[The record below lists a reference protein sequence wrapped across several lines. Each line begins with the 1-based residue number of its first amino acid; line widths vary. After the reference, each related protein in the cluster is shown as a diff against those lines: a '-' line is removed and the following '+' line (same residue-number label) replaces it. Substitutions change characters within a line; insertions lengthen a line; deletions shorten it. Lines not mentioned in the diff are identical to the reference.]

1 MGLKKNSGAGAAG
14 LGGGGGVWGGA
25 GAESRSVCG
34 FLAPSATS
42 FGGGPVPP
50 RKGLAAVGTGAP
62 SRFRGNRAVASG

>member
-1 MGLKKNSGAGAAG
+1 MGLKKTAGAGAAG
-14 LGGGGGVWGGA
+14 LWGVGGGGGA

-34 FLAPSATS
+34 FLAPCATS